1 MSEIS
6 NIIKELPNYTIK
18 QEESSSYY
26 QITNNDGYLF
36 IIQVKD
42 IPKYIEQIKTIHDN
56 HSIIVDFLKLN
67 GFIKHKNYYYLSYKN
82 DDICVHI
89 CLTNYKII
97 RKHKEYYCT
106 FDEFFTK
113 IKEMLDLEYSNK
125 PIINMY

>member
-1 MSEIS
+1 MSAIS
-6 NIIKELPNYTIK
+6 NIIEELPNYTIT

-56 HSIIVDFLKLN
+56 FSITVNFLKLN
-67 GFIKHKNYYYLSYKN
+67 GFIKHETYYYLSYKN

-89 CLTNYKII
+89 RLMNYKII

-113 IKEMLDLEYSNK
+113 IKEILDLEYSNK